1 MNVSC
6 VCVCGVRR
14 VCSGCLPPLARSPPR
29 CGSNIRFG
37 ETENSEYRI
46 GYGLVTHEP
55 PRHTR
60 YGWRGA
66 TLYSLAHFTRM
77 AWLWGARRA
86 AKRARLPNTQTTSS
100 PCLDGDR
107 PAARYVGPLLDDLSK
122 VVVLRREAE
131 PLPHRVA
138 GRHPRG
144 RAGELDACRRAERGL
159 SEPSQARFRPPS
171 RHASLDGAL
180 HAPLQRGGGGRPDRS
195 LASGRRRG
203 PVRCR
208 RRARCREGG
217 VRGGDLPQRPVRSV
231 DTRGHGGRARCASA
245 ETEAAHA
252 LSCR

>member
-1 MNVSC
+1 
-6 VCVCGVRR
+6 
-14 VCSGCLPPLARSPPR
+14 
-29 CGSNIRFG
+29 
-37 ETENSEYRI
+37 
-46 GYGLVTHEP
+46 
-55 PRHTR
+55 
-60 YGWRGA
+60 
-66 TLYSLAHFTRM
+66 M

-231 DTRGHGGRARCASA
+231 DTRAWWESEVRKCGDRSGARTQLPVEDA
-245 ETEAAHA
+245 EAAARHRR
-252 LSCR
+252 LLRELVELQRL

>member
-1 MNVSC
+1 
-6 VCVCGVRR
+6 
-14 VCSGCLPPLARSPPR
+14 
-29 CGSNIRFG
+29 
-37 ETENSEYRI
+37 
-46 GYGLVTHEP
+46 
-55 PRHTR
+55 
-60 YGWRGA
+60 
-66 TLYSLAHFTRM
+66 M

-144 RAGELDACRRAERGL
+144 RAGELDAYRRAERGL

-217 VRGGDLPQRPVRSV
+217 VRGGDLPQRQVRSV
-231 DTRGHGGRARCASA
+231 DTHTGAVGERGAQTRRPKRRTHSAAGRGRRSSCTAPAPPPRARR
-245 ETEAAHA
+245 AAA
-252 LSCR
+252 PMNSYQSINL